1 MKIVITAGDCNGIGI
16 EVLTKALAEMSFN
29 AIDFTWC
36 CNKKTVAEYVAKMNL
51 DINISDNY
59 AVVGNKKCEIL
70 ECDTVAPVHFGKT
83 TLEAGTLALEQLE
96 RAISSLSKSKFDAL
110 VTMPVSKTSLQLAGW
125 EFPGQTEM
133 LATRLG
139 GEPLMI
145 LATGNVRVALQ
156 TIHIPI
162 AEVPAALNREN
173 VQKNIE
179 RLNASLQRDFAINK
193 PKIAVLG
200 LNPHAGEAGHIG
212 DEEIYAIV
220 PAIANAKANGVNAD
234 GPFPADGF
242 FAFGDYLGYD
252 GILAMYHDQGLIPL
266 KLLACGGGVN
276 ITAGLSAVRVSPDH
290 GTAFGIAGLGKA
302 NPASTKEALQMAI
315 NIVNARNTNCL

>member
-1 MKIVITAGDCNGIGI
+1 
-16 EVLTKALAEMSFN
+16 L
-29 AIDFTWC
+29 C
-36 CNKKTVAEYVAKMNL
+36 CNKKTVAEYAAKMNL

-96 RAISSLSKSKFDAL
+96 RAISSLSKGKFDAL
-110 VTMPVSKTSLQLAGW
+110 VTMPVSKAALQLAGW

-133 LATRLG
+133 LAARFG

-162 AEVPAALNREN
+162 S
-173 VQKNIE
+173 NIT
-179 RLNASLQRDFAINK
+179 SAINQENIYK
-193 PKIAVLG
+193 KIIQFNTALKMDFEIKHPKIAVLG

-212 DEEIYAIV
+212 KEEIDIIS
-220 PAIANAKANGVNAD
+220 PAIIFTKNMGIEVF

-266 KLLACGGGVN
+266 KLLAHGGGVN
-276 ITAGLSAVRVSPDH
+276 ITAGLSAVRISPDH

-302 NPASTKEALQMAI
+302 DSASTKETLQMAV
-315 NIVNARNTNCL
+315 NIAKARKQYDL